1 MSLTPAT
8 RFSGKCPGCDRW
20 TTYRP
25 LPAGRGLRPGVLR
38 GLTPGLPI
46 MNVTC
51 GQCGASVTLAADAG
65 QSTRQPL
72 IIDRDEV
79 DVSKIRA
86 HCKELHGYAATLHL
100 PRSNADASAWHT
112 RQHHRF
118 RIAGHVHLGPWVLV
132 RSSRGITTGQLARP
146 LGWYTGQDVKTSA
159 QLEAEWQERARQLA
173 AGKQH
178 EGRGNEDFSVSLAGN
193 VQRDTDGTI
202 TRGPSLPC
210 GCPLDADCTGQ
221 HPGRP

>member
-8 RFSGKCPGCDRW
+8 RFGGKCPGCDRW

-25 LPAGRGLRPGVLR
+25 LPRQRGIAIA
-38 GLTPGLPI
+38 PGLPV
-46 MNVTC
+46 MNVIC
-51 GQCGASVTLAADAG
+51 GRCGASVTLAADAG

-72 IIDRDEV
+72 IISRDEV

-100 PRSNADASAWHT
+100 PRSNADASAWHAS
-112 RQHHRF
+112 QHHRF
-118 RIAGHVHLGPWVLV
+118 RIAGHVHLGPWVV
-132 RSSRGITTGQLARP
+132 MRNARGIADLARP

-173 AGKQH
+173 AKKQ
-178 EGRGNEDFSVSLAGN
+178 
-193 VQRDTDGTI
+193 Q
-202 TRGPSLPC
+202 P
-210 GCPLDADCTGQ
+210 
-221 HPGRP
+221 